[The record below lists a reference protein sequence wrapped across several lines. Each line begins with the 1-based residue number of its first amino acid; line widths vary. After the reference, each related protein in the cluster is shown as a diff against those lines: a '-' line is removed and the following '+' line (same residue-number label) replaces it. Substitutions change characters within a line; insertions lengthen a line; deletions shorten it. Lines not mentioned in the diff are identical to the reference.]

1 MTYLDLDSVKQASLI
16 GMVLV
21 ASWQD
26 IRDRIISNRLVSL
39 GAGIG
44 ISLALFQG
52 GQGLWTSLSSGVVM
66 FLSFLLMHM
75 VGWIGAGDVKLAGA
89 TGLYFRID
97 QSLELVL
104 LIMFLSGIISIVWI
118 LMIGLQNSILKYFQN
133 TSLTFSMGS
142 GLPYAVSICSGVLLY
157 LWVK

>member
-104 LIMFLSGIISIVWI
+104 LIMFLSGITSIVWI

>member
-44 ISLALFQG
+44 ISLAFFQG

-104 LIMFLSGIISIVWI
+104 LIMFLSGVISIVWI
-118 LMIGLQNSILKYFQN
+118 LMIGLQNNILKYFQN
-133 TSLTFSMGS
+133 PSLTFSMGS